1 MKTAS
6 SPSLLCQWSR
16 APLPCRWLTLSDAYS
31 TTDLSQLK
39 DNTTAIDANYFLAR
53 FLETEP
59 LLTALGGPV
68 AVDKNINEE
77 LDRWQANDTTPLFV
91 FDGCPVKGEDD
102 VCISIGREANAGTDD
117 AWARYARGEA
127 IEAVRTFGQN
137 QSMYYQPPI
146 PVSWCRL

>member
-1 MKTAS
+1 MINF
-6 SPSLLCQWSR
+6 
-16 APLPCRWLTLSDAYS
+16 S

-39 DNTTAIDANYFLAR
+39 ENTTAVDANYFLAR

-102 VCISIGREANAGTDD
+102 VSISVGREANAGTDD

-137 QSMYYQPPI
+137 QSMLSQPP
-146 PVSWCRL
+146 VSPHSL

>member
-1 MKTAS
+1 MKTSS

-16 APLPCRWLTLSDAYS
+16 ASPFILPPTDIEQCNYS

-39 DNTTAIDANYFLAR
+39 ENTTAVDANYFLAR

-68 AVDKNINEE
+68 AIDKNINEE

-102 VCISIGREANAGTDD
+102 VSISVGREANAGTND

-137 QSMYYQPPI
+137 QSM
-146 PVSWCRL
+146 